1 MKKRRIK
8 MDKVHC
14 LVCHRVFSG
23 KISKYLLCS
32 RCFQRIKSRKNEL
45 NMKQITISL
54 QKAKTQTINEFKSK
68 AQKVQKELKD
78 NIPERIYPKNSNSYF
93 EAHKEIDKIF
103 AKNFGL
109 NEGEENKDG

>member
-54 QKAKTQTINEFKSK
+54 QKAKTQTRNEIIELIEIKGYMERW
-68 AQKVQKELKD
+68 QKDILIKEIKELGK
-78 NIPERIYPKNSNSYF
+78 
-93 EAHKEIDKIF
+93 
-103 AKNFGL
+103 
-109 NEGEENKDG
+109 